1 MFTHPLPYACFFH
14 FIDTCSLGSNGST
27 KFLES
32 MLSLIPFWRAS
43 PALVLE
49 CYEVVEGGFLYF
61 DFLAPDLVS
70 KVLNYSNNIFYNQQG
85 QNRGKLLFTNVT

>member
-1 MFTHPLPYACFFH
+1 MHV
-14 FIDTCSLGSNGST
+14 SST
-27 KFLES
+27 LMIHVVLVLMVLLKFLES
-32 MLSLIPFWRAS
+32 MLFLIPFWRAS

-61 DFLAPDLVS
+61 DFLAPNLVS

-85 QNRGKLLFTNVT
+85 QNRGKLLFTNVI